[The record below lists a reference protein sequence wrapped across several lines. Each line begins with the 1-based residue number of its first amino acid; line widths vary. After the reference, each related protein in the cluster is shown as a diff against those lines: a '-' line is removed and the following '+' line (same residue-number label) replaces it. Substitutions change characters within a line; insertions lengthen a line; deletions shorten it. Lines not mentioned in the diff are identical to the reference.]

1 MKKTN
6 SIKFLGMIA
15 IAAGLF
21 LASCSKEG
29 PAGPAGAAGADG
41 ATGATGAPGPSAK
54 LYDFSLTFDST
65 SGTATTLG
73 GNYRRYQG
81 ITGVDTAKDVVLL
94 YNVYVSSTSGIKYY
108 FGMPNVSNGVA
119 YNYYYYRNTT
129 STTGAINL
137 VCSIED
143 PLDGTINPIGVPS
156 FVDKFRAVVI
166 KATAKV
172 PFLDYSNYNAVKA
185 FYNLKD

>member
-15 IAAGLF
+15 VAAGLF

-29 PAGPAGAAGADG
+29 PAGAAGADG
-41 ATGATGAPGPSAK
+41 AAGSTGPAGPAGPSAK
-54 LYDFSLTFDST
+54 VFDYSFTYAVGDSLKST
-65 SGTATTLG
+65 TLTGSTATDVAVTYWKFSDGSMIQLPYG
-73 GNYRRYQG
+73 SYENTFYVINYFYPS
-81 ITGVDTAKDVVLL
+81 TGVVEIEIPKRISTATSAIPFRSVL
-94 YNVYVSSTSGIKYY
+94 
-108 FGMPNVSNGVA
+108 
-119 YNYYYYRNTT
+119 
-129 STTGAINL
+129 
-137 VCSIED
+137 
-143 PLDGTINPIGVPS
+143 
-156 FVDKFRAVVI
+156 I